1 MFATSVCRPPATV
14 ASFDFPDSDQ
24 NEAIAHPA
32 EPALNPNEAFAR
44 TAERATLAKAVGVP
58 ARQICTS
65 PKAVALSNHP
75 ADSG

>member
-1 MFATSVCRPPATV
+1 MSAVRQPRSAVFIFTTLDP
-14 ASFDFPDSDQ
+14 

-44 TAERATLAKAVGVP
+44 TAERVTLAKAVGVP
-58 ARQICTS
+58 AWQICTS